1 MELIMK
7 AVICLLF
14 PILIFAQNPFPDTLL
29 LTDGRTYPCL
39 VTNIDDSKVEFV
51 YANNKSESVILKAVD
66 QVTLAGL
73 GSVYNSSKGYTME
86 VQQVEDFVEDRNRG
100 REEELIVKEE
110 LARLS
115 ALENYDQT
123 ETTTN
128 ALKTKKT
135 LENRNWSFG
144 ILYVPYY
151 SGIKYGIDYSYDP
164 YSRPT
169 TYSFTDFETNL
180 EGQISYGIVSDL
192 RITLDA
198 AYSSSFSERR
208 YERHVTGNYV
218 DDYGTLKTLDL
229 KLIDFTMG
237 VKYYF
242 KDVITE
248 MVSIYALA
256 GFGKQ
261 FAFAKSNYEELFLP
275 EPGYT
280 VQDNA
285 AEYLEDLNSPF
296 HFNLGFGAEYYF
308 NESLSLISN
317 IRILYSTVSG
327 KYDYKLISEFETQT
341 RSEEYSSS
349 DVITRFGLGLN
360 FYF

>member
-1 MELIMK
+1 MK
-7 AVICLLF
+7 AIICFLL
-14 PILIFAQNPFPDTLL
+14 PVLLFAQNPFPDTLL

-39 VTNIDDSKVEFV
+39 ITGISDSKIEMI

-66 QVTLAGL
+66 QITIEGHGAVYKAGR
-73 GSVYNSSKGYTME
+73 GYTTDLH
-86 VQQVEDFVEDRNRG
+86 QIEDFIEDRNRE

-115 ALENYDQT
+115 VSGNNDQT

-128 ALKTKKT
+128 SLIVKKA

-144 ILYVPYY
+144 VLYVPYY
-151 SGIKYGIDYSYDP
+151 SGIKYGIDYNYDP
-164 YSRPT
+164 YSRPA

-180 EGQISYGIVSDL
+180 EGQLSYGNVSDL
-192 RITLDA
+192 RVTLDA
-198 AYSSSFSERR
+198 AYSSSFAERR

-218 DDYGTLKTLDL
+218 YDYGTLKTLGL
-229 KLIDFTMG
+229 KLIDFTIG

-285 AEYLEDLNSPF
+285 AEYLEDLNSPW
-296 HFNLGFGAEYYF
+296 HFNLGFGAEYFF
-308 NESLSLISN
+308 NESLSLTSN
-317 IRILYSTVSG
+317 IRILYSAVSG

-349 DVITRFGLGLN
+349 DIITRFGLGLN

>member
-1 MELIMK
+1 MKSLIL
-7 AVICLLF
+7 LLF
-14 PILIFAQNPFPDTLL
+14 PILLFGQVNYPDTLT
-29 LTDGRTYPCL
+29 LTNGKNYSCIITG
-39 VTNIDDSKVEFV
+39 ISDSKIDMI
-51 YANNKSESVILKAVD
+51 YANNKSESVIIKAVD
-66 QVTLAGL
+66 QITIEGHGTVYKAGR
-73 GSVYNSSKGYTME
+73 GYATDL
-86 VQQVEDFVEDRNRG
+86 QQVEDFVEDRNRG
-100 REEELIVKEE
+100 RDEELIVKEE

-115 ALENYDQT
+115 ASENNDQT

-128 ALKTKKT
+128 ILIVKKT

-144 ILYVPYY
+144 VLYVPYY
-151 SGIKYGIDYSYDP
+151 SGIKYGIDYNYDP
-164 YSRPT
+164 YSRPA

-180 EGQISYGIVSDL
+180 EGQLSYGIISDL
-192 RITLDA
+192 RVTLDA
-198 AYSSSFSERR
+198 AYSSSFVERR

-218 DDYGTLKTLDL
+218 EDYGTLKTLGL
-229 KLIDFTMG
+229 KIIDFTIG

-248 MVSIYALA
+248 MVSIYVLA

-285 AEYLEDLNSPF
+285 AEYLEELNSPF
-296 HFNLGFGAEYYF
+296 HFNLGFGAEYFF
-308 NESLSLISN
+308 NESLSLTSN
-317 IRILYSTVSG
+317 IRVLYSTVSG

-349 DVITRFGLGLN
+349 DIITRFGLGLN

>member
-1 MELIMK
+1 MK

-14 PILIFAQNPFPDTLL
+14 PVLLFAQNPSFPDTLL
-29 LTDGRTYPCL
+29 LTDGRTYSCL
-39 VTNIDDSKVEFV
+39 ITSIDDTKVEFL
-51 YANNKSESVILKAVD
+51 YLNKKSESLVLKAVD
-66 QVTLAGL
+66 QITIQGHGA
-73 GSVYNSSKGYTME
+73 VYKSGNGYTTNL
-86 VQQVEDFVEDRNRG
+86 QQVEVFIEDRNRG
-100 REEELIVKEE
+100 REEELIIQEE

-115 ALENYDQT
+115 ALENNDQT

-128 ALKTKKT
+128 VLIVKKT

-144 ILYVPYY
+144 VLYIPYY
-151 SGIKYGIDYSYDP
+151 SGIKYGIDYNYDP
-164 YSRPT
+164 YSRPA

-180 EGQISYGIVSDL
+180 EGQLSYGIVSDL
-192 RITLDA
+192 RVTLDA
-198 AYSSSFSERR
+198 AYSSSFAETR

-218 DDYGTLKTLDL
+218 DDYGTLKTLGL

-242 KDVITE
+242 KDAITE

-261 FAFAKSNYEELFLP
+261 FAFAKSNYEELFLQ

-285 AEYLEDLNSPF
+285 EEYLEDLNSPW
-296 HFNLGFGAEYYF
+296 HFNLGFGAEYFF
-308 NESLSLISN
+308 NESLSLTSN
-317 IRILYSTVSG
+317 IRILYSAVSG
-327 KYDYKLISEFETQT
+327 KYDYKFISEFETQT

-349 DVITRFGLGLN
+349 DIITRFGLGLN